1 MPWTNTES
9 TRARG
14 AVEARPGGIDDFE
27 LPRQTLG
34 TRRCPDHVERSPTL
48 RELERGRNGCGVRG
62 NPSPDL
68 LRRPFR
74 DATQSLGV
82 ASRGE
87 CVIDRV
93 PVLAAVGSELRR
105 LHQSSVRARPPLLLL
120 CIDSADGA
128 TLAAAAAAVA
138 VGAPALN
145 VCDDAAALGFDGVP
159 RARDGRR
166 LLDKAA
172 GCNAP
177 VVQEIEATI

>member
-1 MPWTNTES
+1 MILLVHFLAELPS
-9 TRARG
+9 
-14 AVEARPGGIDDFE
+14 AVELAAPLAVLPSDDDAAGAADDDA
-27 LPRQTLG
+27 LRQ
-34 TRRCPDHVERSPTL
+34 
-48 RELERGRNGCGVRG
+48 
-62 NPSPDL
+62 
-68 LRRPFR
+68 
-74 DATQSLGV
+74 A
-82 ASRGE
+82 AS
-87 CVIDRV
+87 
-93 PVLAAVGSELRR
+93 VLTAVGSELRR
-105 LHQSSVRARPPLLLL
+105 LHRSSARARPPLLLL

-166 LLDKAA
+166 LLDRAA